1 MNISFNYK
9 NTETLIQCKEDEEIG
24 EICKRYA
31 TKININIEDLMF
43 ICDGEQLNLNENIK
57 GINKIILVY
66 NKKET
71 TIKDGDKMVIS
82 KDIICPECGE
92 LCLMKINNNNI
103 RFYECKN
110 NHEKNILLNEYE
122 KSQIVNESKI
132 ICNICKKNNKSN
144 TFDNTFYI
152 CIKCNINIC
161 PLCKSSHN
169 KEHQLVN
176 YEDRNYICREHYEY
190 YISYCNDCKKNLCYQ
205 CDLDH
210 DDTHKTIVYKKI
222 MSNIKEIKNN
232 MNEFRDKINL
242 FNKIIDDSIKKLNEL
257 KYNIQK
263 YYEIN
268 YNIINNFNIRNRNY
282 QLLKNIGNMNINII
296 NKNLNKLINEYNI
309 NNILKIDRIDFENDE
324 EYFKENLI
332 ITLKYK
338 INENDDKIKIF
349 DKDFIE
355 NNKNNFKIFCEGK
368 EYELAEYFNIKDY
381 KNKDILEIKL
391 LQINNEISN
400 ISKMFK
406 ECSSLLSISGL
417 EKIDTSKVTN
427 MSSLFEGCQLLS
439 SLPDISNW
447 NTSNVTS
454 FNSLFKECISLN
466 YLPNISKWNTNNL
479 TNISNMFFNCNSLI
493 CLPDISKFEV
503 SKITDFGSLFSWCSS
518 LYCLPDISKW
528 KTSQAKYLDYMF
540 SGCKSLYCLPEIS
553 NWDTSNVIDMKYLFH
568 NCLILHSL
576 PDLSKW
582 NTSKVKDVDYFCNE
596 CRNLKILPDISIWN
610 TENITNMNQM
620 FCNCLS
626 LESLP
631 DISKWN
637 ISKVGEKKSMFA
649 GCKESLIIPEK
660 FKN

>member
-9 NTETLIQCKEDEEIG
+9 NTETLIQCKEDEKIG

-66 NKKET
+66 NKNET
-71 TIKDGDKMVIS
+71 VIKGGDKMVLS
-82 KDIICPECGE
+82 KEIICPECSE

-103 RFYECKN
+103 KFYECKN
-110 NHEKNILLNEYE
+110 NHEKNIFLNEYE
-122 KSQIVNESKI
+122 KSQIINESKI
-132 ICNICKKNNKSN
+132 ICNICKKNSKSN
-144 TFDNTFYI
+144 TFDNIFYI
-152 CIKCNINIC
+152 CFKCNINIC
-161 PLCKSSHN
+161 PLCKSSHD

-176 YEDRNYICREHYEY
+176 YEDKNYICREHYEY

-205 CDLDH
+205 CELEH
-210 DDTHKTIVYKKI
+210 DDTHKTIFYKKV
-222 MSNIKEIKNN
+222 MPNIKEIKNK
-232 MNEFRDKINL
+232 MNEFRDNINI

-268 YNIINNFNIRNRNY
+268 YNLINNFNIKNRNY
-282 QLLKNIGNMNINII
+282 QILKNIGNMNINLI

-309 NNILKIDRIDFENDE
+309 NNILKIDKIDYENDE

-338 INENDDKIKIF
+338 IKENDEKIKIL
-349 DKDFIE
+349 DKDFIKI
-355 NNKNNFKIFCEGK
+355 NKKNFKIFCEGK
-368 EYELAEYFNIKDY
+368 EYELAEYFNIKDN
-381 KNKDILEIKL
+381 KNKNILEIKL

-400 ISKMFK
+400 ISNMFK
-406 ECSSLLSISGL
+406 GCSSLLSISGL
-417 EKIDTSKVTN
+417 EKIDTSKMTDL
-427 MSSLFEGCQLLS
+427 SSLFEECSLLS

-447 NTSNVTS
+447 NTSNINT
-454 FNSLFKECISLN
+454 FNCLFKDCISLK
-466 YLPNISKWNTNNL
+466 YLPDISKWKTSKL
-479 TNISNMFFNCNSLI
+479 TNISSMFYNCKSLI
-493 CLPDISKFEV
+493 CLPDIKKFDV
-503 SKITDFGSLFSWCSS
+503 SKTTDFRSLFSWCSS

-528 KTSQAKYLDYMF
+528 DLSQAKYINYMI
-540 SGCKSLYCLPEIS
+540 SNCTSIYCLPDIS
-553 NWDTSNVIDMKYLFH
+553 NWDTSNIIEIGYLFN
-568 NCLILHSL
+568 NCFSLNSL
-576 PDLSKW
+576 PDISKW
-582 NTSKVKDVDYFCNE
+582 NTSKVQDFENLFYE
-596 CRNLKILPDISIWN
+596 CKNLKMLPDISKWN
-610 TENITNMNQM
+610 TDNISNMNNM
-620 FCNCLS
+620 FYNCSS

-637 ISKVGEKKSMFA
+637 ISKVEEKKSMFS

-660 FKN
+660 LQN

>member
-1 MNISFNYK
+1 MNITFNYK
-9 NTETLIQCKEDEEIG
+9 NTETLIQCKEDEKIE

-66 NKKET
+66 NKNAT
-71 TIKDGDKMVIS
+71 TIKDGDKIVLS

-92 LCLMKINNNNI
+92 ICLMRINNNNI

-122 KSQIVNESKI
+122 KTQIINESKI
-132 ICNICKKNNKSN
+132 ICNICKKNSKSN
-144 TFDNTFYI
+144 TFDNLFYI
-152 CIKCNINIC
+152 CYKCNINIC
-161 PLCKSSHN
+161 PLCKSSHD
-169 KEHQLVN
+169 KEHQLIN
-176 YEDRNYICREHYEY
+176 FEDRNYICREHYES

-205 CDLDH
+205 CELGH
-210 DDTHKTIVYKKI
+210 DDTHKTIFYKKI
-222 MSNIKEIKNN
+222 MSNIQEIKNK
-232 MNEFRDKINL
+232 MNEFRDRINI

-268 YNIINNFNIRNRNY
+268 YNLINNFNIKNRNY

-309 NNILKIDRIDFENDE
+309 NNILKIDRIDYDDDE
-324 EYFKENLI
+324 QYFKENLV

-338 INENDDKIKIF
+338 IKENDDKIKIL

-355 NNKNNFKIFCEGK
+355 NNKRNFKIFCDGK
-368 EYELAEYFNIKDY
+368 EYKLTEYFNIKDY
-381 KNKDILEIKL
+381 SNKDNLEIKL
-391 LQINNEISN
+391 VQINNEISN
-400 ISKMFK
+400 ISNMFK
-406 ECSSLLSISGL
+406 GCSSLLSISNL
-417 EKIDTSKVTN
+417 EKINTLKVTDI
-427 MSSLFEGCQLLS
+427 SSLFEGCSLLYS
-439 SLPDISNW
+439 VPDISNW
-447 NTSNVTS
+447 NTSNITS
-454 FNSLFKECISLN
+454 FNSLFKECISLK
-466 YLPNISKWNTNNL
+466 YLPDISKWNTSKL
-479 TNISNMFFNCNSLI
+479 TDISDMFCNCKSLI

-503 SKITDFGSLFSWCSS
+503 SNVTNFCSLFSGCSS

-528 KTSQAKYLDYMF
+528 NISQTKYIYFMF
-540 SGCKSLYCLPEIS
+540 NGCKSLYCLPDIS
-553 NWDTSNVIDMKYLFH
+553 NWDTSNVINMNFLFH
-568 NCLILHSL
+568 ECLLLHSL

-582 NTSKVKDVDYFCNE
+582 NTSAVQGVENLFAE
-596 CRNLKILPDISIWN
+596 CKNLKILPDISKWN
-610 TENITNMNQM
+610 TENITNMNKM
-620 FCNCLS
+620 FYYCLS
-626 LESLP
+626 LESIP

-637 ISKVGEKKSMFA
+637 ISKVESKESMFA

-660 FKN
+660 FKS